1 VGTPRFTPARLFAD
15 PRDFGRN
22 SVATPVSPP
31 LLDPVQAA
39 WAWFQHRACLATFDQ
54 LYYRDL
60 TVTDFANALD
70 ADVAWLTRK
79 LHGQTPVSLGDLLQW
94 SLYFEWSVLPGVE
107 NFEALVTPVGRSE
120 R

>member
-1 VGTPRFTPARLFAD
+1 MGTPRFTPARLFAD

-31 LLDPVQAA
+31 LLDPVQVA

-54 LYYRDL
+54 LYFRGL
-60 TVTDFANALD
+60 SVTDFAQALD

-94 SLYFEWSVLPGVE
+94 SLYFKRSILPGVE
-107 NFEALVTPVGRSE
+107 STEALVPPVCQE
-120 R
+120 

>member
-1 VGTPRFTPARLFAD
+1 MGTPRFTPARLFAD

-54 LYYRDL
+54 LYYRGL
-60 TVTDFANALD
+60 SVTNFATALD

-79 LHGQTPVSLGDLLQW
+79 LHGQTPVSLGDLL
-94 SLYFEWSVLPGVE
+94 EWSRYFRESVMPPVASLGDLVSLEVL
-107 NFEALVTPVGRSE
+107 S
-120 R
+120 